1 MKKRI
6 NPFIKRMAFLV
17 MLLLFSG
24 QGVAQAQIPP
34 YRNTTISSTG
44 SNAFPFNSTTNR
56 KTQFLY
62 RPGDLGVVP
71 AGLIDTLWFRNGN
84 TATGTTAGP
93 GTFSNFQLR
102 MGQFTSTVF
111 PGATS
116 TDFYTP
122 AELTTVISSPSYTID
137 QTAPSGAWFYIPLPT
152 PVVYDPSKTLV
163 VDVEMENRSSSS
175 GFSVATYSVA
185 TAPNHQRLTSS
196 TNGALTGTASTV
208 LSDVGLSVSPLL
220 ASDVQAQAIVS
231 PSGALTI
238 GQTFQISMQLY
249 NRGANSLTSATVG
262 YQINN
267 NPAVTEAWTG
277 NLAALTGSLHTFST
291 TAVVPSSS
299 TFTMKVWVTNANGA
313 GADGNPQN
321 DTLTTQFCVALAGGT
336 YTIGGTSANFPS
348 ITEAV
353 SALNCGGIT
362 GPVTFSINS
371 GTYYGGYTLTGISGA
386 SATNKITFTSATGNP
401 ADVVLVHDTLQ
412 PTSGARHH
420 FNMLSQSHVSFTN
433 LTFRRLFLGTS
444 LSAALMYESGSS
456 NGLISGCRFED
467 LSGSTSS
474 LNYGIRMN
482 LSDGMQ
488 LINNIFDGFYFSV
501 YLAGTSTN
509 SAYSQNT
516 SLISNTFNNYTY
528 GAYFLNASQF
538 SAIGNTFNDVRPQ
551 STFGYGIYASRV
563 MGFDIRNN
571 QVLGRVG
578 NAGVYIF
585 NANQDPA
592 GVFYNRVYNNIIS
605 GTVDVSPSILSYGIY
620 VGGSYSSTSTAPL
633 NPHDG
638 IELVNNTI
646 DLAVSSTTTSAS
658 GAIHLTGGSATIPAF
673 SQVFIRNNLIT
684 ARPGVAGLLP
694 SSYAGIYYQGAFIVD
709 STSSDFNNVYLV
721 DAAGLP
727 SLSNA
732 GWRVLSTNFSTAADF
747 ALIYGQEGNS
757 GSLFPGY
764 LTPSLL
770 KPTSIALDNK
780 GTPVAYVTN
789 DISGATRSSTT
800 PDVGAY
806 EFTGAAFST
815 IVFSPLG
822 DTSATASRSFTAQ
835 IFDSTNALISGSA
848 RVFYKKGMQ
857 GSWALALSTGNS
869 GSTYSFNI
877 DYAAIGGVAAFDTV
891 YYYLAV
897 ENAAGIVTTTP
908 LGGTGLTLAG
918 ATAPP
923 VLHSYLINP
932 SMTGTYTI
940 GVSAQADFPTITAAS
955 QAYNQ
960 AFIEGP
966 LNLVLIDTLYSSS
979 ETFPIVFNHRPGV
992 SATNPVKFF
1001 PSPNISHSR
1010 ISGQSGSNSAIVL
1023 LNGVKHFTIDGSK
1036 IGLDTRDLT
1045 IENTASFATTAVIQL
1060 ISTTSESATHVTI
1073 KNLQLI
1079 GGSNANTG
1087 TFGVIAGGTLVSTTS
1102 QAFGI
1107 ENLKILNNKIENVF
1121 YGIDV
1126 TASIQLPS
1134 QQLEI
1139 SNNEIG
1145 SWVTLRTV
1153 TGRAIQIDNV
1163 QGAMLNRNYIYNMYS
1178 LLASNTIAIDLS
1190 GTVNSDVSINYNRIN
1205 GVINRNTGGWGAIG
1219 VNVTGG
1225 QVQVVNNIITNL
1237 STINYSATSNL
1248 YNAFGIRF
1256 GGSVTAEVYY
1266 NSINVYGDY
1275 TNTATNG
1282 ASGAALCWIGSLSG
1296 TIQNNIFNVNLSSN
1310 SSGAKVFS
1318 ALWGPTG
1325 FAFNNLVIDNNAYF
1339 VAPNSEHSVGRL
1351 GTGTSQVLAADVA
1364 AWRALTSAVNGTNDV
1379 NSIPLL
1385 GNELAPFTSNVN
1397 LEIPSGTVT
1406 FAESGGVLIPSLS
1419 NIDLYGQQRPA
1430 FGGTAPDMG
1439 ALEFAGVRPVFV
1451 APIQIDSALIDP
1463 ATPQCQLVSRAVSAY
1478 VSSGAGVQS
1487 GQVNRWI
1494 NGNPAS
1500 SVSLSLL
1507 SGTAFAGSWSGTL
1520 PAASNSGDLQEFEL
1534 VFVDSLGDTSR
1545 LYLGSVIDEV
1555 LSVNAGADQTITRG
1569 DVATLTATISGG
1581 LGGNGTLQASN
1592 LGGNGANGITFNVSA
1607 QQNLRIDTLF
1617 VALYGGQ
1624 QGVVN
1629 VWQSNMAI
1637 NGPPNISPANGWIPV
1652 VQSYPVQIFNSN
1664 FTAPFIYSAIP
1675 IPGGIELLAG
1685 ETFGFHIGTSSGNVA
1700 YTTYNTTLQDVFT
1713 DQNMTI
1719 ATGPNVGYGGP
1730 VPSPP
1735 NHPRMFNGAIAYSIP
1750 GAQVVWSAYS
1760 PNTNA
1765 LVAEFGTDTTTN
1777 LNNSYPAPYGN
1788 WYWGAKHQMMITA
1801 NELLAQGI
1809 APGGEISALSF
1820 DVAVPMGTP
1829 LTDFTI
1835 SMGHTGANSVGVF
1848 QTGLQP
1854 VFYASTYVDSAG
1866 WNRHAF
1872 QVPFAWDGVSN
1883 IIIETCF
1890 NNGNYTNNARMRYST
1905 TSFVSTAMYYN
1916 DATGVCASS
1925 AITQSGMLRPNM
1937 RLESNSAVVGTGL
1950 SIQVSPQTNT
1960 VYRAT
1965 ATKGSCSIFDEVLVT
1980 VNQPNNLLI
1989 GQVRYNNSTNTPLN
2003 NVDVYLVDLATNTV
2017 VAQALLDSTNG
2028 QFSFSGF
2035 TNGTYYLWSQTT
2047 RAWGGVNATDAL
2059 AVGNHFIGSMPLN
2072 PLPQYAGDV
2081 NGSNVLNST
2090 DALLIA
2096 RRFVGYDNSFVVG
2109 DWAFETP
2116 VITASG
2122 NGLIQQ
2128 DVFALCFGDVNGS
2141 YQPGNNRLQP
2151 QMALEMQ
2158 EMLAVSQDSRWVPV
2172 RIDRD
2177 LELGA
2182 LSLVLQLPVGME
2194 VLDVRSALG
2203 SGQFDFQ
2210 RRGQELRISWFS
2222 TTALQMKENDVL
2234 FNIEV
2239 AATSNWTGE
2248 VAIGGLSEAANG
2260 LAEAYPMVKLR
2271 LPALRSA
2278 LHGEF
2283 TATVYPNPANEAAQL
2298 QYTLPEAGKVSI
2310 RLTDALGREVLQIN
2324 DSEQGAGL
2332 QLLSLDTY
2340 RLAAG
2345 TYHVQLNYQQGQQL
2359 QQKMLKLQVVR

>member
-1 MKKRI
+1 MKPLI
-6 NPFIKRMAFLV
+6 PGMAFLV
-17 MLLLFSG
+17 LLLLPWLT
-24 QGVAQAQIPP
+24 QAQITITVGTGTVVNTANSYPSP
-34 YRNTTISSTG
+34 YSNYYWGSKHQFLVRASELTASGAVAGNISSLAFDVAGVQGTALVDFTIGVRSTIDTALSSIQTGFTQVFSAASYTESVGWNTHQFSAPFFWDGFSNIIVETCFNNSGFTSNAIVNQSTLAYDATIYFRADAPGVCASTNSTGTFTNRPNMQFGFLASSGTDLQTALLLSPQPLALGSNNVSVRFTNLGGNTISTASMG
-44 SNAFPFNSTTNR
+44 YQLNS
-56 KTQFLY
+56 
-62 RPGDLGVVP
+62 
-71 AGLIDTLWFRNGN
+71 
-84 TATGTTAGP
+84 
-93 GTFSNFQLR
+93 
-102 MGQFTSTVF
+102 
-111 PGATS
+111 
-116 TDFYTP
+116 
-122 AELTTVISSPSYTID
+122 E
-137 QTAPSGAWFYIPLPT
+137 T
-152 PVVYDPSKTLV
+152 PV
-163 VDVEMENRSSSS
+163 
-175 GFSVATYSVA
+175 
-185 TAPNHQRLTSS
+185 TA
-196 TNGALTGTASTV
+196 A
-208 LSDVGLSVSPLL
+208 
-220 ASDVQAQAIVS
+220 
-231 PSGALTI
+231 
-238 GQTFQISMQLY
+238 
-249 NRGANSLTSATVG
+249 
-262 YQINN
+262 
-267 NPAVTEAWTG
+267 
-277 NLAALTGSLHTFST
+277 HTFSPALASGQFADLSFAT
-291 TAVVPSSS
+291 PLNITAPG
-299 TFTMKVWVTNANGA
+299 TYTLKVWNANANDA
-313 GADGNPQN
+313 GADANTSN
-321 DTLTTQFCVALAGGT
+321 DTLVYTLCTGLSGT
-336 YTIGGTSANFPS
+336 YTIGGSGASYPDIASTVADL
-348 ITEAV
+348 V
-353 SALNCGGIT
+353 SCGVA
-362 GPVTFSINS
+362 GPVTLAINN
-371 GTYYGGYTLTGISGA
+371 GTYYGSYALIGIAGT
-386 SATNKITFTSATGNP
+386 SATNTITFTSASGNA
-401 ADVVLVHDTLQ
+401 ADVVLVHDTVT
-412 PTSGARHH
+412 PVSGARHT
-420 FNMLSQSHVSFTN
+420 FSMNQQSHVSFSN
-433 LTFRRLFLGTS
+433 LTFQRVLVGTA
-444 LSAALMYESGSS
+444 LSANLMYDNGSS
-456 NGLISGCRFED
+456 FGNVSGCRFVD
-467 LSGSTSS
+467 LSGSTSTF
-474 LNYGIRMN
+474 NQAIRMN
-482 LSDGMQ
+482 SSDGMQ
-488 LINNIFDGFYFSV
+488 ITNNQFEGFYYGA
-501 YLAGTSTN
+501 YLFGTSANSTYSTN
-509 SAYSQNT
+509 SHFT
-516 SLISNTFNNYTY
+516 GNTFSNYRY
-528 GAYFLNASQF
+528 GLFLQNASQF
-538 SAIGNTFNDVRPQ
+538 TASNNLFNDMNQ
-551 STFGYGIYASRV
+551 LSTFGYGLYVSRG
-563 MGFDIRNN
+563 MGFEVSNN
-571 QVLGRVG
+571 QVLGRLG
-578 NAGVYIF
+578 TAGLYFF
-585 NANQDPA
+585 NANRDA
-592 GVFYNRVYNNIIS
+592 TGVLQNRVYNNLVS
-605 GTVDVSPSILSYGIY
+605 GMAGTGASSLSYGIF
-620 VGGSYSSTSTAPL
+620 VSGSYSATATAPI
-633 NPHDG
+633 NPHDQL
-638 IELVNNTI
+638 ELAHNTI
-646 DLAVSSTTTSAS
+646 NIALSSSTTSAF
-658 GAIHLTGGSATIPAF
+658 GGIHVSGGSSTTPATA
-673 SQVFIRNNLIT
+673 QLTLRNNLVN
-684 ARPGVAGLLP
+684 ARPGTTGSLP
-694 SSYAGIYYQGAFIVD
+694 LNYAGIYFSGSFIVD
-709 STSSDFNNVYLV
+709 STSSNYNNVYLE

-727 SLSNA
+727 ASNA
-732 GWRVLSTNFSTAADF
+732 PWRVLSTNFATAADF
-747 ALIYGQEGNS
+747 ALQFGQEMNS
-757 GSLFPGY
+757 YTLAPNFIS
-764 LTPSLL
+764 PSIPR
-770 KPTSIALDNK
+770 PTTLALDNK
-780 GTPVAYVTN
+780 GTPVAYVNT
-789 DISGATRSSTT
+789 DITGASRSSST
-800 PDVGAY
+800 PDIGAY
-806 EFTGAAFST
+806 EFTGAAFSS
-815 IVFSPLG
+815 IVHLPLG
-822 DTSATASRSFTAQ
+822 DTIASANRSFTAE
-835 IFDSTNALISGSA
+835 ISDSLSALVNGSA
-848 RVFYKKGMQ
+848 RVFYRKGLA
-857 GSWALALSTGNS
+857 GAWALAVASSNS
-869 GSTYSFNI
+869 GSTYSFSI
-877 DYAAIGGVAAFDTV
+877 DYSAIGGVVASDTV

-897 ENAAGIVTTTP
+897 ENAAGIVTTAP
-908 LGGTGLTLAG
+908 LGGTDLTLAG
-918 ATAPP
+918 AVAPP
-923 VLHSYLINP
+923 VLYSYRINA

-940 GVSAQADFPTITAAS
+940 GVSAQADFPTITAAA

-960 AFIEGP
+960 AFIAGP

-1145 SWVTLRTV
+1145 SWDTLRTV

-1364 AWRALTSAVNGTNDV
+1364 AWRALTSVVNGTNDV

-1439 ALEFAGVRPVFV
+1439 ALEFAGVRPVFI

-1617 VALYGGQ
+1617 VALYGSQ

-2177 LELGA
+2177 VELGA

-2234 FNIEV
+2234 FNLEV